1 MGRKDKSDIRKPEIL
16 DHLQRVMATEGI
28 EGTTLAK
35 VAKSMRVNSG
45 LLIHYFKSKEEMI
58 IAMVDRLV
66 DIYGDLY
73 LQKLAKYETPE
84 ARLEFIM
91 DTIFKTDPMMREND
105 SVFYA
110 CYVMSFRNQRIRSCF
125 KHMFDRFRAQLSK
138 EIESFMKAGIVKV
151 TDPVKTAD
159 IMITVIEG
167 INFYR
172 TMLVDDDKIEETAA
186 YFENSI
192 RDLLN
197 NGETASPT
205 QKIRKKVEPELIS
218 I

>member
-1 MGRKDKSDIRKPEIL
+1 MMGRKDKSDIRKPEIL

-35 VAKSMRVNSG
+35 VAKSMGVNSG

-66 DIYGDLY
+66 DIYGNLY
-73 LQKLAKYETPE
+73 LQKLAKYEAPE

-91 DTIFKTDPMMREND
+91 DTIFKVDPMLREND

-110 CYVMSFRNQRIRSCF
+110 CYVMSFRNNRIRSRF

-138 EIESFMKAGIVKV
+138 EIESFINAGIVKV

-197 NGETASPT
+197 NGETDTPNIKNTKESRT
-205 QKIRKKVEPELIS
+205 
-218 I
+218 